1 MTQTLVDEIGPVVDA
16 VADPDAG
23 LQSAL
28 QSLVYDNLNGTGLL
42 LKPDGDPI
50 EDPSDIEVYTDCN
63 GSCAGKNITD
73 LVDVR
78 VIFAVGQTVE
88 TDVPFDL
95 GLDGVPLRLAGAVHP
110 EVGWSFVVDLGLNRN
125 TGPYVGVDRA
135 SRIGTPGLRAQ
146 PPRRHRPR

>member
-1 MTQTLVDEIGPVVDA
+1 M
-16 VADPDAG
+16 
-23 LQSAL
+23 
-28 QSLVYDNLNGTGLL
+28 

-63 GSCAGKNITD
+63 GSCAGKSITD

-125 TGPYVGVDRA
+125 TGPYVGVQRA
-135 SRIGTPGLRAQ
+135 QRVGTPGHRAQ
-146 PPRRHRPR
+146 PARRHRPR